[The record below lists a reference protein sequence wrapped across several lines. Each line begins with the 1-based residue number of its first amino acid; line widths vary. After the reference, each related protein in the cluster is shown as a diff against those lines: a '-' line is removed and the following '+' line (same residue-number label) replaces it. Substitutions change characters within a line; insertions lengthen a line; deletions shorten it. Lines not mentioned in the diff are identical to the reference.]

1 MHQYSPSGQTSAH
14 LISRV
19 IVETLRHGKPDEML
33 SIRHIADQAKTTIE
47 QVVLVLAPILQMDD
61 PFEARLTN
69 SSRFKLAF
77 EAVRHGA
84 LQQVARVLTWQ
95 EFEAFSEECLQTVG
109 FETKKGVVVKDD
121 HRRWQIDVIAKKGS
135 IILAVDCKHWESPG
149 YLSKLNKAAEHQNL
163 AMEALL
169 RQMGIRGEIDGEVR
183 ALPVILTVFQPRSRI
198 VDGVVVV
205 SVDQFADFLSGVSP
219 YSSDLPFISTSSFA
233 KSSIS

>member
-1 MHQYSPSGQTSAH
+1 MA
-14 LISRV
+14 RV
-19 IVETLRHGKPDEML
+19 IVETLKSTAGNELL
-33 SIRHIADQAKTTIE
+33 SVGQIADQAKTTTE
-47 QVVLVLAPILQMDD
+47 QVALVLGQILQMDD
-61 PFEARLTN
+61 PSEAWLTN

-109 FETKKGVVVKDD
+109 FDTKKGVIVKDD
-121 HRRWQIDVIAKKGS
+121 QRRWQMDVIARKGS
-135 IILAVDCKHWESPG
+135 MILAVDCKHWESPG

-163 AMEALL
+163 AVHAFLH
-169 RQMGIRGEIDGEVR
+169 QMATREEIDGKVR
-183 ALPVILTVFQPRSRI
+183 ALPMILTLFEPRSRM

-219 YSSDLPFISTSSFA
+219 YSSDLPFISTSSVA